1 MTLSALRDDALRS
14 SPERSGDGSG
24 ATSGTEVRLSLPW
37 IRSLPLASLL
47 DPVVHVGGR
56 RYDPVIVLGDRRL
69 AAADLADEEGWW
81 YLQDR
86 VVLEIPDAT
95 TPGIHEV
102 SVSFRLEIPYLPGGP
117 DDPLRLPFVF
127 TRELERDATASSVS
141 RDVSGDVARDVT
153 PDVTRDAAGD
163 AARDAEG
170 LS

>member
-14 SPERSGDGSG
+14 APERSDDGSG
-24 ATSGTEVRLSLPW
+24 ATAGTEVRLSLPW

-56 RYDPVIVLGDRRL
+56 RYDPVIVLGDRSL

-86 VVLEIPDAT
+86 VVLGIPDAT
-95 TPGIHEV
+95 TPGTHEV

-141 RDVSGDVARDVT
+141 RDVAGDTARDT
-153 PDVTRDAAGD
+153 
-163 AARDAEG
+163 EG

>member
-14 SPERSGDGSG
+14 SPERSDDGSG

-102 SVSFRLEIPYLPGGP
+102 SVSFRLEIPYLPGGA

-141 RDVSGDVARDVT
+141 RDVARDVT
-153 PDVTRDAAGD
+153 PDVARDAAGD